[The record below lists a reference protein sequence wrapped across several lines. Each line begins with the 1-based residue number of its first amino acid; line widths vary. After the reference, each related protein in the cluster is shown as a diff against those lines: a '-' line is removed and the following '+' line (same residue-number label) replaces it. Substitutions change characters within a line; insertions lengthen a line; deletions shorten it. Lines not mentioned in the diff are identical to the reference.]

1 MGFWAP
7 AISQKPGRPGRRP
20 AGVAKALGEKAAEI
34 DACLI
39 AVQGKPV
46 DTGGCCHPDKKKVSA
61 ALRPCPNL
69 NAIIDAL

>member
-1 MGFWAP
+1 
-7 AISQKPGRPGRRP
+7 
-20 AGVAKALGEKAAEI
+20 VAKALGEKAAEI